1 MLTQL
6 CSTLCDPIDCS
17 PSGASTH
24 GIFWVRMLEWVA
36 ISFSRGSSLPRDWTH
51 IYYVTCI
58 GKCILYLC
66 ATWEAHELLRPIGW
80 SRNDVVRLLRL
91 SLKRP
96 CSLCFHHFA
105 IFMNLPATQ
114 FQFLGWEDPL
124 EKEMTTH
131 ASVLAGE
138 SHGQRSLVGRSPW
151 WCKSQTWLSN
161 WTTTST
167 IMWGSP
173 TRLMNYRDLR
183 EKRPSW

>member
-105 IFMNLPATQ
+105 TFMNLSWVGKIPWRRKWQPMPVFLLETPMGRGAWWAGVRGVARVRHDLAT
-114 FQFLGWEDPL
+114 EP
-124 EKEMTTH
+124 
-131 ASVLAGE
+131 
-138 SHGQRSLVGRSPW
+138 P
-151 WCKSQTWLSN
+151 
-161 WTTTST
+161 
-167 IMWGSP
+167 P
-173 TRLMNYRDLR
+173 P
-183 EKRPSW
+183 PSCEEAQPD